1 MKIALLGDT
10 HIGARG
16 DSAAFHDH
24 MQKFYMEFFFPY
36 LKENGVN
43 TIIQL
48 GDLFDRRKYIN
59 FMSLHRSRSYLFDQL
74 KEYGIDF
81 HVFPGNHDTFYKST
95 NEVNSINLLLG
106 EYDNVTT
113 YMEPTEVDFDGLKIG
128 MIPWICPE
136 NYDRVVE
143 FMNTTSTQI
152 ILGHFEI
159 AGFEM
164 YRGSV
169 CDHGLSI
176 EIFSKFDDV
185 YSGHFHTRSSRG
197 NITYVGTPY
206 ELTWSDWNDTKGFH
220 ILDTETRELTF
231 VENPFKM
238 FHKIHYD
245 DSSNDYDEVMNK
257 DVLNFKNGIIKV
269 VVHTKNNPYW
279 FDQFISN
286 IEKVGV
292 VDLQIVD
299 DHLNLDLEDDSDI
312 AEGVEDT
319 LTVLTKYA
327 EQVTGVDTRRLNVFL
342 KNLYH
347 EASNLE

>member
-59 FMSLHRSRSYLFDQL
+59 FMSLHRSRLYLFDQL

-143 FMNTTSTQI
+143 FITRLPQPCAC
-152 ILGHFEI
+152 GHSP
-159 AGFEM
+159 G
-164 YRGSV
+164 
-169 CDHGLSI
+169 
-176 EIFSKFDDV
+176 K
-185 YSGHFHTRSSRG
+185 
-197 NITYVGTPY
+197 
-206 ELTWSDWNDTKGFH
+206 
-220 ILDTETRELTF
+220 
-231 VENPFKM
+231 
-238 FHKIHYD
+238 
-245 DSSNDYDEVMNK
+245 
-257 DVLNFKNGIIKV
+257 
-269 VVHTKNNPYW
+269 
-279 FDQFISN
+279 
-286 IEKVGV
+286 
-292 VDLQIVD
+292 
-299 DHLNLDLEDDSDI
+299 
-312 AEGVEDT
+312 
-319 LTVLTKYA
+319 
-327 EQVTGVDTRRLNVFL
+327 
-342 KNLYH
+342 
-347 EASNLE
+347 